1 MCPCPD
7 SGGGS
12 TMSLAECLARR
23 PGIHCV
29 HYAGCYP
36 PYVPVPYP
44 PWHPAPY
51 CPPPPPSPPSP
62 PAPFNSL
69 TCEGEPSVPTTGGIN
84 PDCVR
89 CCIGKN
95 QATHGEQCP
104 FIYLSTKDNFAS
116 PFCSNCPGYP
126 NCNQE
131 VTKGCHFTALGGGR
145 RILPPRVHD
154 PNCGD
159 QYHLSNP
166 GGDTVRVLRTDSNA
180 DGEKGWGWNLNFD
193 ICKSCQ
199 RWTGKGLC
207 VDGCLELSGD
217 VCLKWG

>member
-1 MCPCPD
+1 MPLPRFRWWVD
-7 SGGGS
+7 YVSRGMPRS
-12 TMSLAECLARR
+12 TSRYSLR
-23 PGIHCV
+23 PLCRLLPSIRAC
-29 HYAGCYP
+29 A
-36 PYVPVPYP
+36 VPAM
-44 PWHPAPY
+44 AP
-51 CPPPPPSPPSP
+51 SAVLP
-62 PAPFNSL
+62 PAASI
-69 TCEGEPSVPTTGGIN
+69 TS
-84 PDCVR
+84 
-89 CCIGKN
+89 
-95 QATHGEQCP
+95 
-104 FIYLSTKDNFAS
+104 LSTGTFQLADVRGRAERPDDGGDKPGLRALLHWEKPSDSRWAMSRLPFDQKDNFAS

-145 RILPPRVHD
+145 RSLPPSVHD

-159 QYHLSNP
+159 QYKLSNP
-166 GGDTVRVLRTDSNA
+166 SGDTVRVRRTDSNA

-199 RWTGKGLC
+199 IWTGKGLC